1 MIWKYKTR
9 DRFVSGFFNNKIM
22 TDINKKPKIKIIL
35 TKSDK
40 ILEVIA
46 LLLLI
51 TLWIYVI
58 YNYNSL
64 PEIIN
69 THFNAQG
76 KPDGSG
82 EKQYIFGLPG
92 VATFL
97 YILTTITN
105 KYPQLINHTEEITEE
120 NALEVYTK
128 GTKIVRILKIIVI
141 CIFSYASWQTISN
154 VDISPWFFP
163 IILILTLSPIV
174 YYNLKK
180 K

>member
-1 MIWKYKTR
+1 MSK
-9 DRFVSGFFNNKIM
+9 DRPKLKIALST
-22 TDINKKPKIKIIL
+22 TDKL
-35 TKSDK
+35 
-40 ILEVIA
+40 LEIFA

-51 TLWIYVI
+51 CLWIYVI

-82 EKQYIFGLPG
+82 EKYYIFGLPG

-97 YILTTITN
+97 YALTTISN
-105 KYPQLINHTEEITEE
+105 KYPHILNYSEEITEE

-128 GTKIVRILKIIVI
+128 GTKTVRILKIII
-141 CIFSYASWQTISN
+141 IGIFGYASWQTISSVN
-154 VDISPWFFP
+154 VSPLFFP
-163 IILILTLSPIV
+163 IMFAAVLGPIL
-174 YYNLKK
+174 YFNLKK
-180 K
+180 KNKKIKKLFLLFFQG

>member
-1 MIWKYKTR
+1 MIE
-9 DRFVSGFFNNKIM
+9 NNE
-22 TDINKKPKIKIIL
+22 KPKIKIKL

-46 LLLLI
+46 LILLI

-64 PEIIN
+64 SEIIN
-69 THFNAQG
+69 THFDASG
-76 KPDGSG
+76 KPNGSG
-82 EKQYIFGLPG
+82 ESIYIFGLPG

-105 KYPQLINHTEEITEE
+105 KYPQLINHAEEITEE

-128 GTKIVRILKIIVI
+128 WTKIVRILKIIIIGV
-141 CIFSYASWQTISN
+141 FSYASWQTIGNIN
-154 VDISPWFFP
+154 VSPWFFP
-163 IILILTLSPIV
+163 ILIISLVIPLL

-180 K
+180 TR

>member
-1 MIWKYKTR
+1 MKK
-9 DRFVSGFFNNKIM
+9 DR
-22 TDINKKPKIKIIL
+22 PKIKIEL

-40 ILEVIA
+40 ILEIIA

-51 TLWIYVI
+51 VLWIYVI

-69 THFNAQG
+69 THFNTQG

-97 YILTTITN
+97 YLLVTIAS
-105 KYPQLINHTEEITEE
+105 KYPHTFNYLEEITEE
-120 NALEVYTK
+120 NAFEQYTK
-128 GTKIVRILKIIVI
+128 MTKLTRILKIILI
-141 CIFSYASWQTISN
+141 GIFGYVSWQTISN
-154 VDISPWFFP
+154 VDESPLFFP
-163 IILILTLSPIV
+163 IIFVTTLGPIIYFNV
-174 YYNLKK
+174 KK
-180 K
+180 SKK

>member
-1 MIWKYKTR
+1 MSRVFLKY
-9 DRFVSGFFNNKIM
+9 KIM
-22 TDINKKPKIKIIL
+22 TNTNKKPKIKIIL

-40 ILEVIA
+40 IMEVIA
-46 LLLLI
+46 LLILI

-69 THFNAQG
+69 THFNAAG
-76 KPDGSG
+76 KVDGRG
-82 EKQYIFGLPG
+82 EKYYIFGLPG
-92 VATFL
+92 VATFIYTL
-97 YILTTITN
+97 LTLSN

-128 GTKIVRILKIIVI
+128 GTKIARLLKIII
-141 CIFSYASWQTISN
+141 LCIFGYACWQTIGN
-154 VDISPWFFP
+154 YEISPWFMP
-163 IILILTLSPIV
+163 IVIISVLIPIV
-174 YYNLKK
+174 YYSNKK

>member
-1 MIWKYKTR
+1 MKK
-9 DRFVSGFFNNKIM
+9 DR
-22 TDINKKPKIKIIL
+22 PKIKIEL

-40 ILEVIA
+40 ILEIIA

-51 TLWIYVI
+51 VLWIYVI

-92 VATFL
+92 VATFI
-97 YILTTITN
+97 YILVTISN
-105 KYPQLINHTEEITEE
+105 RYPNILNYTVEITEE

-128 GTKIVRILKIIVI
+128 GTKIARILKIII
-141 CIFSYASWQTISN
+141 IGIFGYASWQTISN
-154 VDISPWFFP
+154 VNVSPLFFP
-163 IILILTLSPIV
+163 IVLVAIFGTIIYFNV
-174 YYNLKK
+174 KK
-180 K
+180 SNK

>member
-1 MIWKYKTR
+1 MKK
-9 DRFVSGFFNNKIM
+9 DR
-22 TDINKKPKIKIIL
+22 PKIKIEL

-40 ILEVIA
+40 ILEIVA

-51 TLWIYVI
+51 CLWIYVI

-64 PEIIN
+64 PDIIN

-92 VATFL
+92 VATFC
-97 YILTTITN
+97 YIVLTISN
-105 KYPQLINHTEEITEE
+105 RYPNILNYTEEITEE

-128 GTKIVRILKIIVI
+128 GTKIARILKIII
-141 CIFSYASWQTISN
+141 IGIFGYASWQTISN
-154 VDISPWFFP
+154 VNVSPQFFP
-163 IILILTLSPIV
+163 IMLVAIFGTIIYFNV
-174 YYNLKK
+174 KK
-180 K
+180 SKK

>member
-1 MIWKYKTR
+1 M
-9 DRFVSGFFNNKIM
+9 FN
-22 TDINKKPKIKIIL
+22 DGLVGDKPKITIKL
-35 TKSDK
+35 STSDK

-46 LLLLI
+46 LLMLI
-51 TLWIYVI
+51 TIWIYVI

-120 NALEVYTK
+120 NTLEVYTK
-128 GTKIVRILKIIVI
+128 GTKIVRILKIIIVGV
-141 CIFSYASWQTISN
+141 FGYASWQTIGNIN
-154 VDISPWFFP
+154 VSPWFFP
-163 IILILTLSPIV
+163 ILLILTLSPIV

-180 K
+180 SK

>member
-1 MIWKYKTR
+1 MKK
-9 DRFVSGFFNNKIM
+9 DR
-22 TDINKKPKIKIIL
+22 PKIKIEL

-40 ILEVIA
+40 ILEIIA

-51 TLWIYVI
+51 VLWIYVI

-92 VATFL
+92 VATFIYL
-97 YILTTITN
+97 LVTIAT
-105 KYPQLINHTEEITEE
+105 KYPHTFNYTEEITEE
-120 NALEVYTK
+120 NALEEYSKTIK
-128 GTKIVRILKIIVI
+128 MNRILKIVVI
-141 CIFSYASWQTISN
+141 GIFSYASWQTISN
-154 VDISPWFFP
+154 VNVSPLFFP
-163 IILILTLSPIV
+163 IMLVAIFGPIIYFNV
-174 YYNLKK
+174 KK
-180 K
+180 SNK